1 MSKRINKPVQSIKVY
16 ERGGRTIE
24 AGCVEIIGGFEVGAT
39 NAKAAIAI
47 MTTEFGNAR
56 RFFVPNEQVIIETQ
70 NPYNGR
76 SAYPTVHKLA
86 RTRSRQ
92 RRTSLPHGKSQLRRG
107 EIKELF

>member
-1 MSKRINKPVQSIKVY
+1 MSKRINKPVASIKVY
-16 ERGGRTIE
+16 ERGGRTVE

-47 MTTEFGNAR
+47 MANEFGNAR
-56 RFFVPNEQVIIETQ
+56 RFFVPNEQVVIEAQSQYGTLAFG
-70 NPYNGR
+70 N
-76 SAYPTVHKLA
+76 ALHKLA

-92 RRTSLPHGKSQLRRG
+92 RRTSLPHGKSKLHRG